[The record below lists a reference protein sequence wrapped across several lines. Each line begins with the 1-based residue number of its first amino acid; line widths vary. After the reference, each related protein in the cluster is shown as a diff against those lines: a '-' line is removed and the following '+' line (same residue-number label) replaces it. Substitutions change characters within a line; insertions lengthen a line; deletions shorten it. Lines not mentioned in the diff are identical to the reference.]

1 MWRYFLLLAVLIAW
15 PVIGRCDS
23 VQFTVDPANIGT
35 SYKGGVVDLFSSGLN
50 GAVLSGQSLSLD
62 LVLSN
67 EVLARLSV
75 SYPSFGILLN
85 VHTNAGTF
93 PGFAGPTT
101 GFLLD
106 PNGNKL
112 GDTQVAGRAEGSD
125 GTFVMGLDLISGG
138 DISGVHFDTVFP
150 DTGFVVTN
158 AQLRFSL
165 NSPNNGLIF
174 GTAQQLPESSNRWD
188 YLGLL
193 VVLGIFLHNARR
205 RRTVEV
211 V

>member
-1 MWRYFLLLAVLIAW
+1 MWRYFLLFGVLIAS

-35 SYKGGVVDLFSSGLN
+35 LYKGGFIDLFSSGLN
-50 GAVLSGQSLSLD
+50 GTVLSGQSLSLD
-62 LVLSN
+62 LVLRN
-67 EVLARLSV
+67 EVLARLSM
-75 SYPSFGILLN
+75 SDPPFGILLN
-85 VHTNAGTF
+85 IHTNAGTF
-93 PGFAGPTT
+93 PGFGGPTT

-106 PNGNKL
+106 PSGNKL
-112 GDTQVAGRAEGSD
+112 GNSRVAGRSDGSD
-125 GTFVMGLDLISGG
+125 GTFAIGLDSIQGG

-174 GTAQQLPESSNRWD
+174 GTARQLPESSNPWD

-193 VVLGIFLHNARR
+193 VLLAMVLYKARR
-205 RRTVEV
+205 HSAVEMV
-211 V
+211 